1 MSLIRIAI
9 CSTFL
14 FSINSFAL
22 LKDYDYYPASLIESI
37 ESGELNSSEVKEELF
52 KVLSYI
58 HIKTDNKDLLTEK
71 CQKDQICYSQVR
83 TISYKEARIEL
94 FGNLHLKRDYR
105 GSYTVKDLYCEKDY
119 GENQGIGPG
128 KIPSASV
135 MNCEHTWP
143 QSKFN
148 PNLSKSLQK
157 TDLHHLYPVNNR
169 ANSSRSN
176 NIFAEVNGR
185 AINNNCTASSRGN
198 AIGTNITAF
207 EPPTNHKGNVA
218 RAMFYFSVRF
228 KMPIGELQENY
239 LRNWNQ
245 EDPVDEEER
254 VRNQKIY
261 EFQNNRNPFID
272 QPDLINTIHDF

>member
-1 MSLIRIAI
+1 MNLIKIVF
-9 CSTFL
+9 CSTL
-14 FSINSFAL
+14 FFSTNSFAL
-22 LKDYDYYPASLIESI
+22 LKDFDYYPASLVESI
-37 ESGELNSSEVKEELF
+37 ENDELSSTEIKDELF
-52 KVLSYI
+52 KVLSYY
-58 HIKTDNKDLLTEK
+58 HVKTDDKDVITKK
-71 CQKDQICYSQVR
+71 CQKDQTCYTQVKN
-83 TISYKEARIEL
+83 ISYKEARIEL
-94 FGNLHLKRDYR
+94 FGNLHLKVNQN
-105 GSYTVKDLYCEKDY
+105 GKYTVKDLYCENDY
-119 GENQGIGPG
+119 GKAQGIGPG
-128 KIPSASV
+128 KIPSASF

-148 PNLSKSLQK
+148 PSMNKSLQK

-176 NIFAEVNGR
+176 HIFAEVNGR
-185 AINNNCTASSRGN
+185 SINNNCTASSRGN

-228 KMPIGELQENY
+228 KMPIGELQETY
-239 LRNWNQ
+239 LRNWSQ

-254 VRNQKIY
+254 IRNQKIF

-272 QPDLINTIHDF
+272 QPDLINDI